1 MMTPPIRRSWLFS
14 RAAGRLYFVSAIL
27 GLALLISFIAIA
39 FTQALVGPLQE
50 TTAIHA
56 ALLLLLFPGAC
67 GISVLGGDVAVSSQ
81 LRKRDI
87 LRSRL
92 RTSLPAARPHRDS
105 DLSLR
110 TLSALAAHVAVGC
123 GGKRIR
129 ISQTS
134 SIINSFDSPSSP
146 PRRWVTHS
154 PHAKPQP

>member
-67 GISVLGGDVAVSSQ
+67 GISVVWVAMWLCLLNFEKETFSGAVYGPLFLLLGPIGTLIYHFARYRR
-81 LRKRDI
+81 L
-87 LRSRL
+87 L
-92 RTSLPAARPHRDS
+92 RTSQS
-105 DLSLR
+105 
-110 TLSALAAHVAVGC
+110 VAVA
-123 GGKRIR
+123 
-129 ISQTS
+129 SAS
-134 SIINSFDSPSSP
+134 
-146 PRRWVTHS
+146 
-154 PHAKPQP
+154 A